1 MLNPNDIVK
10 GVSTLVSL
18 PEICVRVNEMTE
30 NPRYSAMDIGKV
42 IGHDAGLVARL
53 LKIVNSAFY
62 NNVSRIDT
70 ISRAITVIGVRD
82 LRDLILATS
91 AIRTFTN
98 VPSTLMDMDSFW
110 RHSVATAA
118 VAKILAS
125 HCRVLHAERLFV
137 AGLLHDIG
145 QLVLC
150 IKIPELM
157 RVVLFRAR
165 DVSLPDYRAEH
176 EVFGFDHG
184 KVGCELMR
192 LWRLPDSMQEIAEFH
207 HTPGAAQ
214 KFSLETAIV
223 HLAGVIANQV
233 EPDGSRKKLFES
245 IDPVAWEIT
254 GLTEEIIAEILPEAR
269 SKFVD
274 AQLMLLPGMRIA
286 H

>member
-1 MLNPNDIVK
+1 MLNPHDIVK

-18 PEICVRVNEMTE
+18 PEVCVRVNEMAE

-42 IGHDAGLVARL
+42 ISQDPGLVARL

-98 VPSTLMDMDSFW
+98 IPSTLMDMDSFW
-110 RHSVATAA
+110 RHSIATAS

-125 HCRVLHAERLFV
+125 HCQVLHVERLFV

-145 QLVLC
+145 QLILC
-150 IKIPELM
+150 LKTSELM

-165 DVSLPDYRAEH
+165 DASLPTYRAEQ
-176 EVFGFDHG
+176 EVFGFDHS

-192 LWRLPDSMQEIAEFH
+192 LWRLPESVQEISEFH
-207 HTPGAAQ
+207 HQPGNAQ
-214 KFSLETAIV
+214 NFALETAIV
-223 HLAGVIANQV
+223 HLAGIIANQV
-233 EPDGSRKKLFES
+233 EPDGSRKKIFES
-245 IDPVAWEIT
+245 FDPVAWEIT
-254 GLTEEIIAEILPEAR
+254 GLTEEIIPEILPEAR
-269 SKFVD
+269 SKFVE

>member
-1 MLNPNDIVK
+1 MLNSHDIVK

-18 PEICVRVNEMTE
+18 PEICVRVNEMAE
-30 NPRYSAMDIGKV
+30 NPRYSAMDLGK
-42 IGHDAGLVARL
+42 IISHDTGLTTRL

-70 ISRAITVIGVRD
+70 ISRAITVVGVRD
-82 LRDLILATS
+82 LRDLVLATS

-110 RHSVATAA
+110 RHSIATAS

-125 HCRVLHAERLFV
+125 HCRILHAERLFV

-150 IKIPELM
+150 IKVPELM
-157 RVVLFRAR
+157 RVVLYRAR
-165 DVSLPDYRAEH
+165 DASLPPYRAEH
-176 EVFGFDHG
+176 EVLGFDHS

-192 LWRLPDSMQEIAEFH
+192 LWRLPESVQEIAEFH
-207 HTPGAAQ
+207 HQPGNAKNFA
-214 KFSLETAIV
+214 LETAIV
-223 HLAGVIANQV
+223 HLAGIIANQV
-233 EPDGSRKKLFES
+233 EPDGSRKKMFES
-245 IDPVAWEIT
+245 IDPVAWEIA
-254 GLTEEIIAEILPEAR
+254 GLTEEIIPEILPEAR
-269 SKFVD
+269 SKFVE

>member
-1 MLNPNDIVK
+1 MLNPHDIVK

-18 PEICVRVNEMTE
+18 PEICVRVNEMAE

-42 IGHDAGLVARL
+42 ISQDAGLAARL

-91 AIRTFTN
+91 AIRTFAN
-98 VPSTLMDMDSFW
+98 IPGKLMDMDSFW
-110 RHSVATAA
+110 RHSIAA
-118 VAKILAS
+118 ASVAKILAS

-137 AGLLHDIG
+137 AGLLHDVG

-157 RVVLFRAR
+157 RVALFRAR
-165 DVSLPDYRAEH
+165 DASLPLCRAEH

-184 KVGCELMR
+184 RVGGELMR
-192 LWRLPDSMQEIAEFH
+192 LWRLPESLQAVSDFH
-207 HTPGAAQ
+207 HQPGSAQ
-214 KFSLETAIV
+214 NFSLETAIV
-223 HLAGVIANQV
+223 HLAGIIANQV
-233 EPDGSRKKLFES
+233 EPDGSRKTLFES

-254 GLTEEIIAEILPEAR
+254 GLKEEIIADILPDAR

-274 AQLMLLPGMRIA
+274 AQLMLLPGIRRA

>member
-1 MLNPNDIVK
+1 MLNSHDIVK

-18 PEICVRVNEMTE
+18 PEICVRVNEMAE
-30 NPRYSAMDIGKV
+30 NPRYSAMDLGK
-42 IGHDAGLVARL
+42 IISHDTGLTTRL

-70 ISRAITVIGVRD
+70 ISRAITVVGVRD
-82 LRDLILATS
+82 LRDLVLATS

-110 RHSVATAA
+110 RHSIATAS

-125 HCRVLHAERLFV
+125 HCRILHAERLFV

-150 IKIPELM
+150 IKVPELM
-157 RVVLFRAR
+157 RVVLYRAR
-165 DVSLPDYRAEH
+165 DASLPPYRAEH
-176 EVFGFDHG
+176 EVLGFDHG

-192 LWRLPDSMQEIAEFH
+192 LWRLPDSMQEITEFH

-214 KFSLETAIV
+214 NFSLETAIV
-223 HLAGVIANQV
+223 HLAGIISNQV
-233 EPDGSRKKLFES
+233 EPDGSRKKLFEA

-254 GLTEEIIAEILPEAR
+254 GLTEDIIAEILPEAR

>member
-1 MLNPNDIVK
+1 MLNPHDIVK

-18 PEICVRVNEMTE
+18 PEICVRVNEMAE

-42 IGHDAGLVARL
+42 ISHDAGLAARL

-62 NNVSRIDT
+62 NKASRIDT
-70 ISRAITVIGVRD
+70 ISRAITVIGARD
-82 LRDLILATS
+82 LRDLVLATS

-110 RHSVATAA
+110 RHSIATAA

-125 HCRVLHAERLFV
+125 HCRILHAERLFV
-137 AGLLHDIG
+137 AGLLHDVG

-165 DVSLPDYRAEH
+165 DASLPPYRAEH
-176 EVFGFDHG
+176 EVFGFDHS
-184 KVGCELMR
+184 KIGCELMR

-207 HTPGAAQ
+207 HAPGGAQ
-214 KFSLETAIV
+214 NFSLETAIV
-223 HLAGVIANQV
+223 HLAGIIANQV
-233 EPDGSRKKLFES
+233 EPDGSRKKSFES

-254 GLTEEIIAEILPEAR
+254 GLNEDIIPGILPEAR
-269 SKFVD
+269 SRFVD
-274 AQLMLLPGMRIA
+274 AQLMLLPGMRLA